1 MAEALGAGT
10 AIAIAT
16 SQATSVASAVANAVA
31 TATAGIAIGVGYAS
45 GQAVREASGA
55 IRDMSKGMVN
65 TVLGMLREYFRL
77 ISESPEIGLTGT
89 ILAIYLLA

>member
-1 MAEALGAGT
+1 MAEAVGAGT

-31 TATAGIAIGVGYAS
+31 TATAGIAIGMGYAG
-45 GQAVREASGA
+45 GQAIREGTGV
-55 IRDMSKGMVN
+55 IRDVSKGIVG
-65 TVLGMLREYFRL
+65 TILGLIREYFRL
-77 ISESPEIGLTGT
+77 ISEKPEVGLTGT